1 MEDKSVEQKQF
12 VCYETTVFP
21 KNNLLYLKK
30 AFYEQFIHKIEICM
44 NEDYAGELIVKELNE
59 GVIQKKYYSKSLVS
73 EIVKSSKNEKTM
85 NYAFFKDIERGIWRG
100 ILLPKLNGSILW
112 DDLYKLQTKME
123 ILRDAPAQPIIYKMR
138 RKYSSLIEWDELQSY
153 YLLGFEIAKKNYSYI
168 KRENHYVIYM
178 CVSALVKEYARVQRR
193 CKICESKLSLNQMVS
208 GECNYSYGDFYG
220 QRDDNFIGIEIKEFI
235 SGLSVI
241 EKKVLNI
248 LKYEE
253 KWETKYAGTLMGN
266 IIEQTRESLKK
277 KAYEY
282 FGGKVTKEYGYL
294 PRQGG

>member
-12 VCYETTVFP
+12 VCYEITVFP

-85 NYAFFKDIERGIWRG
+85 NYAFFKDTERGIWRG

-138 RKYSSLIEWDELQSY
+138 RKYSSLIEWDELQNY

-168 KRENHYVIYM
+168 KRE
-178 CVSALVKEYARVQRR
+178 
-193 CKICESKLSLNQMVS
+193 
-208 GECNYSYGDFYG
+208 CNYSYGDFYG
-220 QRDDNFIGIEIKEFI
+220 QRNDNFIGIEIKEFI

-282 FGGKVTKEYGYL
+282 FGGEVTKEYGYL
-294 PRQGG
+294 PRQLG